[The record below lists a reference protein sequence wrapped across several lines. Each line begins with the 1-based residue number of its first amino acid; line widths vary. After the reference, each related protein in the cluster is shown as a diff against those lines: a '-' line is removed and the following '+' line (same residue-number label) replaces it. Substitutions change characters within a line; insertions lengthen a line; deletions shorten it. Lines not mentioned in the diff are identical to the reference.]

1 MKRFSGILCLLF
13 AFTVYS
19 FALDVI
25 TIDDFSTPT
34 AWKGVNKVT
43 VAPAEGPDGAKAI
56 AVSNL
61 PYGTASHKLSFTNE
75 ELDVWDKYQGISFY
89 VKGDGSDCWSPVAI
103 SNSYGSYS
111 YVYFVPLK
119 STEWVK
125 YTVAWRDFI
134 PEGFAGLIGEPNG
147 IPPCGINEL
156 RVGCRWNIWYNND
169 KIPAHTLTLANV
181 VLEPVVAVDNTPYKP
196 APFSKVLDK
205 LRKREKLIIQFQG
218 DSITAGTSLR
228 DKVNERYSIKTE
240 ELLREWLKTENII
253 CVNRAVGGARTND
266 ERAWLNRDFSGKTPD
281 LVTLWIGYND
291 RSGTAAAS
299 YYKSAVSDYIDRV
312 CAKTKGQAAILLFAT
327 GAGAGAR
334 FTMMDEFAQTIRDL
348 AKERGIECFD
358 VNAHMKAVGKLP
370 LGEKYM
376 ADTAHPNAAGHQFVA
391 DKLCEFLIAKAGIKD
406 PKPVP
411 PPKPVAP
418 KGKAYS
424 WDFEDG
430 QGDWVLEKN
439 VSISGDRVKGGKQAI
454 KMECVEDKVDFVRAW
469 SGYLPVQEGQK
480 YTASVDLAAELTVG
494 TAKVFVVEYA
504 NEDRNYGAMTM
515 VGSSN
520 APDWKFFKKSYEVPA
535 KVNFIRILVW
545 VEKTAIGTVYADNV
559 KLTPEE

>member
-1 MKRFSGILCLLF
+1 MKRSSSFLCLLF

-34 AWKGVNKVT
+34 AWKAVNKVT

-156 RVGCRWNIWYNND
+156 RVGCRWNIWFNND

-196 APFSKVLDK
+196 APFSKILDK

-266 ERAWLNRDFSGKTPD
+266 ERAWLNRDFSGETPD

-299 YYKSAVSDYIDRV
+299 YYKSAVNDYIDRI

-327 GAGAGAR
+327 GVGAGAR

-358 VNAHMKAVGKLP
+358 VNAYMKAVGKLP

-376 ADTAHPNAAGHQFVA
+376 ADTAHPNAAGHKFVA

-430 QGDWVLEKN
+430 QGDWVLEQN
-439 VSISGDRVKGGKQAI
+439 VSISGDRVKDGKQAI
-454 KMECVEDKVDFVRAW
+454 KMVCVEDKIDFVRAW
-469 SGYLPVQEGQK
+469 SSYLPVQEGQK
-480 YTASVDLAAELTVG
+480 YTASIDLAAELTGG

-504 NEDRNYGAMTM
+504 NNDNKYGAMTA
-515 VGSSN
+515 VGSSDN
-520 APDWKFFKKSYEVPA
+520 PDWKFFKKSYEVPA
-535 KVNFIRILVW
+535 KVNYIRILVW
-545 VEKTAIGTVYADNV
+545 VEKKAVGTVYADNV
-559 KLTPEE
+559 KLIPEE